1 MGSTR
6 RSFTAEY
13 KKSAVEFILD
23 GNRSIAEVARSI
35 EVSET
40 SLGHWVKKEKEARRE
55 QQDPDAPLSE
65 SERATFMRIQ
75 IEHKEL
81 KAANAELHMQVEF
94 AKRVAAWFAKS
105 QQ

>member
-40 SLGHWVKKEKEARRE
+40 SSGHWVKKEKE
-55 QQDPDAPLSE
+55 
-65 SERATFMRIQ
+65 
-75 IEHKEL
+75 
-81 KAANAELHMQVEF
+81 
-94 AKRVAAWFAKS
+94 
-105 QQ
+105 